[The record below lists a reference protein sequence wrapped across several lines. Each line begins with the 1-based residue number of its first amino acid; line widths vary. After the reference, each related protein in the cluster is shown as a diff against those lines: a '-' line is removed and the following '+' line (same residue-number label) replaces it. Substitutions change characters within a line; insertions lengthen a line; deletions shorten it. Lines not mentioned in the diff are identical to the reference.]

1 MTDLFQYAIAILG
14 VGVVCAGWVL
24 LQSWIVRRAP
34 DVPGIEGGCYGGGC
48 GGAGCGVDKTPLE
61 LCADSESH
69 AEEGTEGGSR
79 QPEHLKGPTPG

>member
-1 MTDLFQYAIAILG
+1 
-14 VGVVCAGWVL
+14 
-24 LQSWIVRRAP
+24 
-34 DVPGIEGGCYGGGC
+34 
-48 GGAGCGVDKTPLE
+48 VDKTPLE